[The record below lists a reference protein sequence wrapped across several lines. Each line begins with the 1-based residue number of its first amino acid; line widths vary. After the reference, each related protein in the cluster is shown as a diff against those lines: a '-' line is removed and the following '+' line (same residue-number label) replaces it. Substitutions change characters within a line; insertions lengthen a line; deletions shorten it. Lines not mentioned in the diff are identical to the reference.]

1 MKNILL
7 TLMVFGLV
15 GCTTPY
21 QSKGITGGYTETQIS
36 ENIWKV
42 SAAGNAFTSTPKL
55 NDYALLR
62 ASELTINKGYK
73 YFVVVNKQRD
83 GLWNTNELFFE
94 MTNDKK
100 DESGALAFTYNAKML
115 YQSLSE
121 KYLKDL

>member
-1 MKNILL
+1 MKHTLAL
-7 TLMVFGLV
+7 VLMVFGIV

-36 ENIWKV
+36 ENVWKV
-42 SAAGNAFTSTPKL
+42 SAAGNRFTSSPKL

-62 ASELTINKGYK
+62 ASQLTTNKGYK

-94 MTNDKK
+94 CR
-100 DESGALAFTYNAKML
+100 L
-115 YQSLSE
+115 LSFIT
-121 KYLKDL
+121 